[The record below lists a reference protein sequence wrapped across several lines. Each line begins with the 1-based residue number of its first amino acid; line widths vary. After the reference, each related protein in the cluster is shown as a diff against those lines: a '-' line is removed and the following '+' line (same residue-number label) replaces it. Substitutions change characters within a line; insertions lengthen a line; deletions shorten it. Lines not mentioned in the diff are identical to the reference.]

1 MSAFPVRVPSV
12 AALREAPVYFR
23 YNKPKSH
30 RVLVD
35 SFTASAI
42 LAVYGAAN
50 VSEENKAKI
59 DRMIAGTFNQFQR
72 VASFAFEMTKTKA

>member
-1 MSAFPVRVPSV
+1 MAAFPMREPSV

-23 YNKPKSH
+23 YRDPKTR

-42 LAVYGAAN
+42 LAVYDAVNADN
-50 VSEENKAKI
+50 RAKLE
-59 DRMIAGTFNQFQR
+59 RMIGGTLAQFHR
-72 VASFAFEMTKTKA
+72 VASFAFQHTST